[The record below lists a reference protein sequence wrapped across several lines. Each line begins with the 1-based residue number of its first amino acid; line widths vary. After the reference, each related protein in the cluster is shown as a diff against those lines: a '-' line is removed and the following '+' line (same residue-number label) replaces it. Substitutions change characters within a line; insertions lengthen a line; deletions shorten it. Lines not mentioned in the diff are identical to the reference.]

1 MNETQKTV
9 LQILNDFE
17 IQNVDSFKDEVNSI
31 TFIELIVE
39 LETTFDIVVDD
50 EDMLMDKMCS
60 FDKLCHYIEGKVNDV

>member
-1 MNETQKTV
+1 M
-9 LQILNDFE
+9 
-17 IQNVDSFKDEVNSI
+17 NSI